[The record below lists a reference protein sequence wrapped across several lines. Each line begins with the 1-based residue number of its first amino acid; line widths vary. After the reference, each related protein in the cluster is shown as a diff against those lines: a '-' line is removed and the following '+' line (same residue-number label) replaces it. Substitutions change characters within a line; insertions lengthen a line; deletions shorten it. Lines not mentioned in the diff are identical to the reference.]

1 MLSPST
7 IMVSYYNSL
16 AMFPQPSRPGSGPPP
31 PSVSASSLYSSY
43 SHYNQYSAVAG
54 QSLHDQNSN
63 LQLYAGFSPDTA
75 FSPAPGSH
83 APGPAPGWPHSW
95 SQFPPGSC
103 RGAYDWG
110 GGVAGEPAHPPPPA
124 TPTSASEAGLPS
136 PHCEAG
142 AGRQEAGSPVSS
154 PSDYSVPAVSSVHF
168 KPSLSPGPGPG
179 PLLQHYKTEPA
190 SSTTDLGLPT
200 SPSGNI
206 TPWLS
211 WHFQKLYK
219 TQRYGLETQVK
230 LIFYFQ
236 CRPARRPTSAWAR
249 AWRTPTAPRPRP
261 WAPAP
266 SPPGRP
272 SSG

>member
-1 MLSPST
+1 
-7 IMVSYYNSL
+7 MVSYYNSL

-219 TQRYGLETQVK
+219 TQHVILLKHK
-230 LIFYFQ
+230 LNSHFQ
-236 CRPARRPTSAWAR
+236 CLPARRPTSAWAR
-249 AWRTPTAPRPRP
+249 AWRTLTAPHPRP

-266 SPPGRP
+266 SQPGRP